1 MLLFISLECTVS
13 LVSFCGTIP
22 FKKLSLVSP
31 SSIFSSVG
39 FFSGRASSH
48 GPITPINVA
57 PKGAVKT
64 IARTATVT
72 T

>member
-1 MLLFISLECTVS
+1 MLVQ
-13 LVSFCGTIP
+13 TITCSVCLP
-22 FKKLSLVSP
+22 ENLP
-31 SSIFSSVG
+31 VG
-39 FFSGRASSH
+39 FFSGCASSH